1 MRKLILGL
9 SAFAVAM
16 PVAVVF
22 PVDGVNAQNRRYQY
36 REWRGRDGKTYCR
49 KSNGTTGLVV
59 GGVAGALVGRTIDT
73 GGDRTIGTLGGA
85 ALGALAGRAV
95 ERETSKP
102 RRCR

>member
-1 MRKLILGL
+1 MRKLVLAL
-9 SAFAVAM
+9 TACAVAV
-16 PVAVVF
+16 PTVAI
-22 PVDGVNAQNRRYQY
+22 PTSADAQRRYKY
-36 REWRGRDGKTYCR
+36 REWRGSDGRTYCR

-102 RRCR
+102 RSCR